1 MEHPIEGIMR
11 TTLENIKDM
20 IDVNTVVGDAIK
32 TPDGN
37 TIIPVSRVAFGF
49 VAGGGE
55 YGKGVSLDGG
65 KPAYP
70 FAGGTGAGI
79 SVSPTAF
86 LVVSG
91 GQVRLLPACFHT
103 SYDRI
108 IELVPHLMESIRC
121 ALDEGKKKIQ
131 EHFEEDWKEDRK
143 EDRKDYYNRVESQ
156 PGVQDQPA
164 QSPPNVEL

>member
-20 IDVNTVVGDAIK
+20 VDVNTVVGDAIK

-37 TIIPVSRVAFGF
+37 TIIPVSRVSFGF

-55 YGKGVSLDGG
+55 YGKGVAMDGS

-70 FAGGTGAGI
+70 FAGGAGAGI
-79 SVSPTAF
+79 SLSPTAF

-91 GQVRLLPACFHT
+91 GQVKLLPACFH
-103 SYDRI
+103 SSVDRM
-108 IELVPHLMESIRC
+108 IELIPQFMDSVKSAIG
-121 ALDEGKKKIQ
+121 EGKKKYHHDDDADPDFDTEHSRFFRSSGNQKPGIQ
-131 EHFEEDWKEDRK
+131 E
-143 EDRKDYYNRVESQ
+143 
-156 PGVQDQPA
+156 QPA
-164 QSPPNVEL
+164 QSSPNVEL

>member
-20 IDVNTVVGDAIK
+20 VDVNTVVGDAIK

-37 TIIPVSRVAFGF
+37 TIIPVSRVSFGF

-55 YGKGVSLDGG
+55 YGKGVAMDGS

-70 FAGGTGAGI
+70 FAGGAGAGI
-79 SVSPTAF
+79 SLSPTAF

-91 GQVRLLPACFHT
+91 GQVRLLPACFHGT
-103 SYDRI
+103 VDRLV
-108 IELVPHLMESIRC
+108 ELIPHIVDTVKC
-121 ALDEGKKKIQ
+121 AIDEGTKKYCQ
-131 EHFEEDWKEDRK
+131 DDCDPDFDNADA
-143 EDRKDYYNRVESQ
+143 SQ
-156 PGVQDQPA
+156 YFRSSGNQKPGVQEQPA
-164 QSPPNVEL
+164 QSSPNVEL

>member
-20 IDVNTVVGDAIK
+20 VDVNTVVGDAIK

-37 TIIPVSRVAFGF
+37 TIIPVSRVSFGF

-55 YGKGVSLDGG
+55 YGKGVAMDGT

-70 FAGGTGAGI
+70 FAGGTGAGV
-79 SVSPTAF
+79 SLSPTAF

-91 GQVRLLPACFHT
+91 GQVRLLPACFHST
-103 SYDRI
+103 VDRM
-108 IELVPHLMESIRC
+108 IELIPHLVDSVKC
-121 ALDEGKKKIQ
+121 AIEEGKKKYQ
-131 EHFEEDWKEDRK
+131 ANDGSDPDFDAEGTNNYFRSSGNQK
-143 EDRKDYYNRVESQ
+143 

-164 QSPPNVEL
+164 QSSPNVEL